1 MLKIKKMNTLEEV
14 IIKKITKNG
23 PISLEK
29 FMELCLYD
37 KFLGYYSNKN
47 PLGTQGDYITSPEI
61 SQMFGELIGLWLLQV
76 WYDQN
81 LPNKFNLV
89 ELGPGNGTLMKDILR
104 ATSIDPRF
112 EKSAKISL
120 IEKSRVLQLRQ
131 SKKLISHKIYWP
143 KNLKKIED
151 LPLFIIGN
159 EFFDA
164 LPIRQFKKDNKGWLE
179 KYIYINKKSKLDFLF
194 KKNLKKTSIVDFPK
208 NFKNGTI
215 FEKSEMS
222 LNYIKE
228 ISKKIEAFG
237 GVGLFIDYGHFGTSG
252 DSLQAILNHKFSNPL
267 ENLGKSDLSSN
278 VNFQEL
284 SQEAC
289 KKKIRVAKIK
299 TQGDFLKS
307 LGIEFRCSELKVKL
321 NRTERRNL
329 DISMNRLIDNAQM
342 GTTFKVL
349 GFTNSDSPKLPI
361 LEK

>member
-1 MLKIKKMNTLEEV
+1 MNTLEEV
-14 IIKKITKNG
+14 IKKKITEEG
-23 PISLEK
+23 PMSLDK

-37 KFLGYYSNKN
+37 KLFGYYSNNN
-47 PLGTQGDYITSPEI
+47 PIGSQGDYITAPEI

-120 IEKSRVLQLRQ
+120 IEKSKVLKIKQ
-131 SKKLISHKIYWP
+131 SEKLISHKIFWS
-143 KNLKKIED
+143 NSLNSIED

-164 LPIRQFKKDNKGWLE
+164 LPIKQFKKNNNKWLE

-194 KKNLKKTSIVDFPK
+194 KKNTKKTNTIDFPK
-208 NFKNGTI
+208 NFKNGNI
-215 FEKSEMS
+215 FEKSYMS

-228 ISKKIEAFG
+228 VCKKIETFG
-237 GVGLFIDYGHFGTSG
+237 GVGLFIDYGHCGEPG
-252 DSLQAILNHKFSNPL
+252 DSLQSIFNHKFSNPL

-278 VNFQEL
+278 VNFKEL
-284 SQEAC
+284 SQEAR
-289 KKKIRVAKIK
+289 KKRIRVAKIK
-299 TQGDFLKS
+299 TQGEFLKS
-307 LGIEFRCSELKVKL
+307 LGIELRCSKLKFKL
-321 NRTERRNL
+321 NKVEKRNL
-329 DISMNRLIDNAQM
+329 DIAMNRLIDNTQM
-342 GTTFKVL
+342 GKIFKVL
-349 GFTNSDSPKLPI
+349 GFTNIESPKLPI